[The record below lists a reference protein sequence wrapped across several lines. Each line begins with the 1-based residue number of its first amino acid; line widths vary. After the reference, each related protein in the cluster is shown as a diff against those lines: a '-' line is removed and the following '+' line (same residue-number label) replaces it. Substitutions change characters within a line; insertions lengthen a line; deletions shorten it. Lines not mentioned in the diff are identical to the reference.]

1 MKYPAHIYAKA
12 LAEAIVGTKGKAAE
26 DAVVKNFIALVRRN
40 GDEAHIRKLVEEAA
54 RMVRGR
60 MGVRKVTIETARTP
74 SGAQKKTLEQFIKAG
89 DVVEERIDPALV
101 AGVKIILD
109 DELQFDGSLKGK
121 LDTIFS

>member
-12 LAEAIVGTKGKAAE
+12 LAEAIVATKGKAAE

-40 GDEAHIRKLVEEAA
+40 GDEGHIRKLVEEAA

-74 SGAQKKTLEQFIKAG
+74 STAQRKELQQFIKGG

-121 LDTIFS
+121 LDRIFK

>member
-12 LAEAIVGTKGKAAE
+12 LAEAIATTKGKAAE

-54 RMVRGR
+54 RMVRGKS
-60 MGVRKVTIETARTP
+60 GVRKVTIETARALKAP
-74 SGAQKKTLEQFIKAG
+74 QRKLLDHFIKGG
-89 DVVEERIDPALV
+89 DIVEERIDPALV

-121 LDTIFS
+121 MDKIFA